1 MLAGQRNTHFS
12 PWSQLGQVQATRF
25 SSRLLFGDAARAL
38 LASHS
43 VVGAGV
49 DAPLVLTVTTCH
61 LPGSFGSC
69 WICWPEREI
78 ASYLMAWKRDWELF
92 VGEKRWGVIFWPAR
106 DIASYLLANQ
116 NKELFSGCQ
125 LSWVNNKVICRS
137 SYPITQ
143 PRFPHKNPLS
153 TLIFYIFSYRSHFFL
168 FCYRQ
173 RQPTKT
179 TKRRHRVE
187 GRQFTHDMAYYF
199 ESSLWQESN
208 TYL

>member
-92 VGEKRWGVIFWPAR
+92 VGEKRWGVICWPAR
-106 DIASYLLANQ
+106 DIGSYLLANQ
-116 NKELFSGCQ
+116 NRELFSGCQ
-125 LSWVNNKVICRS
+125 LSWVNVPKS
-137 SYPITQ
+137 SVGVLIRLHSQGFRIRILDILYSYFLNGHIFFYSATGNDNQ
-143 PRFPHKNPLS
+143 PRPPRDD
-153 TLIFYIFSYRSHFFL
+153 T
-168 FCYRQ
+168 
-173 RQPTKT
+173 
-179 TKRRHRVE
+179 E
-187 GRQFTHDMAYYF
+187 
-199 ESSLWQESN
+199 
-208 TYL
+208 